1 MTDPFFKLGPN
12 ADKNIEKKNTDQDKK
27 KIELILSM
35 QNELEKEFLKLNDY
49 LKSPQITKEKRD
61 MIQEQM
67 QKLDFE
73 YKKNASVLKTF

>member
-12 ADKNIEKKNTDQDKK
+12 VDKNIEKKRTDEDKK
-27 KIELILSM
+27 KIDLILSM
-35 QNELEKEFLKLNDY
+35 QNELEKEFLKLNEY
-49 LKSPQITKEKRD
+49 LKSPDISKEKREL
-61 MIQEQM
+61 IQDQM